1 VNWNRGDWGAN
12 VYGSRMGSIPSYDL
26 NRRIAPY
33 LLWNANMSKKIT
45 DKMSVTLFVNNVF
58 DKIHPRDDSY
68 ADYPYFYWT
77 YSPIGR
83 EIGAQLAYRFQ

>member
-1 VNWNRGDWGAN
+1 
-12 VYGSRMGSIPSYDL
+12 MGSIPSYDL
-26 NRRIAPY
+26 DRRIAPY
-33 LLWNANMSKKIT
+33 LLWNANLSKKIT
-45 DKMSVTLFVNNVF
+45 DRMSVTLFVNNVF

-83 EIGAQLAYRFQ
+83 EVGAQLAYRFQ